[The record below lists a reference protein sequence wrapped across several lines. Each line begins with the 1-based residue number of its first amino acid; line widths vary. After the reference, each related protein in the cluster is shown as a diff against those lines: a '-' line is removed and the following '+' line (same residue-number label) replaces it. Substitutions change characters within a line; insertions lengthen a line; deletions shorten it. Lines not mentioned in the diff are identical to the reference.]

1 MEWTRGRYVISDD
14 PGRLDLGLI
23 QEFLAGSYWAKGI
36 PLAVVERSIENS
48 IPFGLYEGER
58 QVGLARVI
66 TDRATFAYVA
76 DVFVLEAHRGRGL
89 ARWLM
94 ETILA
99 HPDLQKLR
107 RWLLVTRDAH
117 ELYRRVGFGEA
128 EKPGNYMEIV
138 DRKVYELR

>member
-138 DRKVYELR
+138 DRKVYEPR